1 MQPPNVLG
9 ERLLGAPDAAPHPLS
24 STEEFACTP
33 QIADEKPPQF
43 LGSLA
48 LCAKNG
54 RWMVSRQKLRA
65 QRMPQKLSWC
75 NLDRKRFTG

>member
-1 MQPPNVLG
+1 V
-9 ERLLGAPDAAPHPLS
+9 APHPLS

-54 RWMVSRQKLRA
+54 NAVDPTRQSPPVSSSNTAAQESMKASLKKLHV
-65 QRMPQKLSWC
+65 
-75 NLDRKRFTG
+75 